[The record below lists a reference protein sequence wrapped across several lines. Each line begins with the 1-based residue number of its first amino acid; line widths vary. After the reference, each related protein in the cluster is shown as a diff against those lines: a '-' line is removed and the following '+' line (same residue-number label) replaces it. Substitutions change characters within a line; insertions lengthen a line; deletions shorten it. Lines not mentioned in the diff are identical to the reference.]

1 MFTVAVESN
10 SQPAPS
16 RRRQKNS
23 GDVSVSVTVIL
34 VYSRLFAVF
43 FQAASLSV
51 HPGRLQLIAPRF
63 LDRPSVARK
72 SPMPALEY
80 VAGESM
86 TSSEFSANSEQNWPW
101 PESLDALV
109 AAPDH
114 HAILFENEEVR
125 VIRTRALPG
134 HMVPLHTHR
143 WPCVLFILSWS
154 HVLRRNHLGGVTL
167 DTRREIEVPKLNIRS
182 GRNPCRLTRLKT

>member
-1 MFTVAVESN
+1 
-10 SQPAPS
+10 
-16 RRRQKNS
+16 
-23 GDVSVSVTVIL
+23 
-34 VYSRLFAVF
+34 
-43 FQAASLSV
+43 
-51 HPGRLQLIAPRF
+51 
-63 LDRPSVARK
+63 
-72 SPMPALEY
+72 MPALEY

-182 GRNPCRLTRLKT
+182 GRNPCRLTHLKT

>member
-51 HPGRLQLIAPRF
+51 HPGGLQLIAPRF

-72 SPMPALEY
+72 SSMPALEF

-86 TSSEFSANSEQNWPW
+86 TSSEFSANSEQSWPW
-101 PESLDALV
+101 PESLDTGCRAGPSCNLV
-109 AAPDH
+109 
-114 HAILFENEEVR
+114 
-125 VIRTRALPG
+125 
-134 HMVPLHTHR
+134 
-143 WPCVLFILSWS
+143 
-154 HVLRRNHLGGVTL
+154 
-167 DTRREIEVPKLNIRS
+167 
-182 GRNPCRLTRLKT
+182 

>member
-1 MFTVAVESN
+1 
-10 SQPAPS
+10 
-16 RRRQKNS
+16 
-23 GDVSVSVTVIL
+23 
-34 VYSRLFAVF
+34 
-43 FQAASLSV
+43 
-51 HPGRLQLIAPRF
+51 
-63 LDRPSVARK
+63 
-72 SPMPALEY
+72 MPALEY

-109 AAPDH
+109 ADH

-154 HVLRRNHLGGVTL
+154 HLLRRNHLNGVTL
-167 DTRREIEVPKLNIRS
+167 DTRQEIEVPNLNMPIWQDPLPPHS
-182 GRNPCRLTRLKT
+182 LENAGGTEINTILVEIKTTR

>member
-1 MFTVAVESN
+1 
-10 SQPAPS
+10 
-16 RRRQKNS
+16 
-23 GDVSVSVTVIL
+23 
-34 VYSRLFAVF
+34 
-43 FQAASLSV
+43 
-51 HPGRLQLIAPRF
+51 
-63 LDRPSVARK
+63 
-72 SPMPALEY
+72 
-80 VAGESM
+80 M

-114 HAILFENEEVR
+114 HAILFENEEAR

-143 WPCVLFILSWS
+143 WPCVLFILSCLPYS
-154 HVLRRNHLGGVTL
+154 RRNHLGGVTL